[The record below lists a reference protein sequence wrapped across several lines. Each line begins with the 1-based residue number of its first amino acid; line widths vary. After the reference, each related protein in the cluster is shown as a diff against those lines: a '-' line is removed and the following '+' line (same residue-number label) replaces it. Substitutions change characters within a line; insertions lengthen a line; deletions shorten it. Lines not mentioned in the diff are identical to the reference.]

1 MQRRDRTGKFLLL
14 LVTLSRIPL
23 ALVIIGLFTMRE
35 PGTAEILI
43 GMGLLLLIELS
54 DLLDGMIAR
63 GRGLVSEL
71 GATLDP
77 YADSIA
83 RFLTYFALAQ
93 ANLALM
99 LVPVCM
105 AIRDITVAY
114 SRIIVV
120 RKGASASAKLSGK
133 LKAGIQAVGGGV
145 LMLGPLY
152 WQFTG
157 EGIMPVL
164 SYIISV
170 LTLASGV
177 EYVVSALK
185 AMSSDDESG

>member
-23 ALVIIGLFTMRE
+23 ALVIIGVFTTRE
-35 PGTAEILI
+35 PGTAEIFI
-43 GMGLLLLIELS
+43 GIGLLLLIELS

-120 RKGASASAKLSGK
+120 RTGASASAKLSGK
-133 LKAGIQAVGGGV
+133 LKAGIQAIGGGV

-157 EGIMPVL
+157 DGIMPVL

-177 EYVVSALK
+177 EYVVPALR
-185 AMSSDDESG
+185 AISGDGESG

>member
-1 MQRRDRTGKFLLL
+1 MQRRDRTGRFLLL

-23 ALVIIGLFTMRE
+23 ALVIIGLFTLRE
-35 PGTAEILI
+35 SGTAEILI
-43 GMGLLLLIELS
+43 GIGLLLLIELS

-93 ANLALM
+93 ADLALM

-120 RKGASASAKLSGK
+120 RAGASASAKLSGK

-164 SYIISV
+164 SYIISI

-177 EYVVSALK
+177 EYVVSALR
-185 AMSSDDESG
+185 AMSRDDEAG

>member
-1 MQRRDRTGKFLLL
+1 MQRRDRTGRFLLL

-23 ALVIIGLFTMRE
+23 ALVIIGLFTLRE
-35 PGTAEILI
+35 PGTVEILVGI
-43 GMGLLLLIELS
+43 GLLLLIELS

-93 ANLALM
+93 ADLALM
-99 LVPVCM
+99 LVPLCM

-120 RKGASASAKLSGK
+120 RAGASASAKLSGK

-164 SYIISV
+164 SYIISI

-177 EYVVSALK
+177 EYVVSALR
-185 AMSSDDESG
+185 AMSRDDEAG

>member
-1 MQRRDRTGKFLLL
+1 MQRRDRTGRFLLL

-23 ALVIIGLFTMRE
+23 ALVIIGLFTLRE

-43 GMGLLLLIELS
+43 GIGLLLLIELS

-93 ANLALM
+93 ADLALM
-99 LVPVCM
+99 LVPLCM

-120 RKGASASAKLSGK
+120 RAGASASAKLSGK

-164 SYIISV
+164 SYIISI

-177 EYVVSALK
+177 EYVVSALR
-185 AMSSDDESG
+185 AMSRDDEAG

>member
-23 ALVIIGLFTMRE
+23 ALVIIGLFTLRE

-43 GMGLLLLIELS
+43 GIGLLLLIELS

-93 ANLALM
+93 AGLALM

-120 RKGASASAKLSGK
+120 RTGASASAKLSGK

-152 WQFTG
+152 WQLTG

-164 SYIISV
+164 SYIISI

-177 EYVVSALK
+177 EYVVSALT
-185 AMSSDDESG
+185 AMSRDDEPG